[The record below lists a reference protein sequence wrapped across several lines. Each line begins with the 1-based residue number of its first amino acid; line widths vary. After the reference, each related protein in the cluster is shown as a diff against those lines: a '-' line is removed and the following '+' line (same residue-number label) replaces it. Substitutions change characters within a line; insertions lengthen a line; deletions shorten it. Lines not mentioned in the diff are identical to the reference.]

1 MILEGVCMNTL
12 DHVIVILFF
21 VGVLAVGLLSGR
33 FVKSTD
39 DYYIAGGKIPWWL
52 SGISHHVSGYSA
64 VVFTGYAG
72 IAYITGTAIY
82 FWWAVNIGL
91 AMVIGAYTVVPRW
104 PRLRRA
110 LGIQSPTEYLKT
122 RYNVP
127 AQILVSVSGVI
138 VKVLDVGAKWA
149 SIGILLNAF
158 TGMPIWIGIVASSLI
173 ALVYMAIGGLL
184 ADLLT
189 DFAQFVVQVA
199 AGIGLFIGVVM
210 NLGDK
215 GLTISAALSQLKDM
229 GNLRVFNE
237 GQGQGTPIWTLFYI
251 VVVFLSYNGGTWN
264 LAQRFI
270 STTDDKTSR
279 RSALFSAFLYLFWP
293 LILFFPMFLG
303 PILYPGLTQA
313 QAEANLYS
321 QLTMDF
327 LPNGMIGLV
336 LASMFANTI
345 TMCNSDMNVISA
357 VLSRDILPI
366 FKPDMLTRPDKV
378 QLRNARL
385 TTIGFTLATI
395 IIALLRDQMGGI
407 TGLILTWFA
416 ALLGPTAIPLI
427 FGLFRQFRYSDSTAA
442 ILAIIAGF
450 GVFIADQAGMHVNP
464 NIAIIL
470 PTAVSFAVYWGVG
483 LINRYIRKIEIS
495 DVVDNLLD
503 ELGSPI
509 TVEVE
514 PD

>member
-1 MILEGVCMNTL
+1 MNTL
-12 DHVIVILFF
+12 DNIVVVLFF
-21 VGVLAVGLLSGR
+21 IGVLAVGLLSGR

-72 IAYITGTAIY
+72 IAYITGTSIY

-91 AMVIGAYTVVPRW
+91 AMIIGAYTIVPRW

-127 AQILVSVSGVI
+127 AQVLVSVSGVV

-149 SIGILLNAF
+149 SIGVLLNAF
-158 TGMPIWIGIVASSLI
+158 TGMPIWIGIIVSSLI
-173 ALVYMAIGGLL
+173 ALVYMTIGGLL

-189 DFAQFVVQVA
+189 DFAQFVVQVV
-199 AGIGLFIGVVM
+199 AGFGLFIGVLLH
-210 NLGDK
+210 LGDQ
-215 GLTISAALSQLKDM
+215 GLTFASSLDKVSEL

-237 GQGQGTPIWTLFYI
+237 GSGQGTPVWTIFYI

-279 RSALFSAFLYLFWP
+279 RSALLSAALYLIWP
-293 LILFFPMFLG
+293 LILFYPMFIG
-303 PILYPGLTQA
+303 QILYPGLTQA
-313 QAEANLYS
+313 EAEAGLYS
-321 QLTMDF
+321 KLTMDF

-357 VLSRDILPI
+357 VLTRDILPI
-366 FKPDMLTRPDKV
+366 FKPDMLTKSDKV
-378 QLRNARL
+378 QLRNARIA
-385 TTIGFTLATI
+385 TIGFTVATI

-416 ALLGPTAIPLI
+416 ALLGPTAIPLLC
-427 FGLFRQFRYSDSTAA
+427 GLFRKFRYCDSTAA
-442 ILAIIAGF
+442 ILSIIAGF
-450 GVFIADQAGMHVNP
+450 AIFIVNQAGVKFHAD
-464 NIAIIL
+464 IATIM
-470 PTAVSFAVYWGVG
+470 PTLVAFVVYVGVG
-483 LINRYIRKIEIS
+483 LINRYVRKIRVS
-495 DVVDNLLD
+495 DTVDELLD
-503 ELGSPI
+503 KLGDP
-509 TVEVE
+509 TLTEENVKA
-514 PD
+514 

>member
-1 MILEGVCMNTL
+1 MNTF
-12 DHVIVILFF
+12 DIIIVILFF
-21 VGVLAVGLLSGR
+21 IAILVVGLMSGR

-72 IAYITGTAIY
+72 IAYITGTSIY

-91 AMVIGAYTVVPRW
+91 AMIIGAYTIVPRW

-127 AQILVSVSGVI
+127 AQVLVSVSGVI

-158 TGMPIWIGIVASSLI
+158 TGMPIWVGILASSII
-173 ALVYMAIGGLL
+173 ALVYMTIGGLL

-189 DFAQFVVQVA
+189 DFAQFIVQVL
-199 AGIGLFIGVVM
+199 AGFGLFFGVLA
-210 NLGDK
+210 NLSSR
-215 GLTISAALSQLKDM
+215 GLTFSSALGQLDQM
-229 GNLRVFNE
+229 GNLRVFNDVP
-237 GQGQGTPIWTLFYI
+237 GQGSPVWTIFYI
-251 VVVFLSYNGGTWN
+251 IVVFLSYNGGTWN

-279 RSALFSAFLYLFWP
+279 KSALFSAALYLIWP
-293 LILFFPMFLG
+293 LILFFPMFIG
-303 PILYPGLTQA
+303 PILYPGMTQA
-313 QAEANLYS
+313 QAEAGLYS

-327 LPNGMIGLV
+327 LPHGMIGLV
-336 LASMFANTI
+336 LAAMFANTI

-357 VLSRDILPI
+357 VLSRDIFPI
-366 FKPDMLTRPDKV
+366 FKPNMLKQPDRI

-385 TTIGFTLATI
+385 TTIGFTVLTI
-395 IIALLRDQMGGI
+395 LIALLRDQMGGI
-407 TGLILTWFA
+407 TGLIITWFA
-416 ALLGPTAIPLI
+416 ALLGPTAIPLLC
-427 FGLFRQFRYSDSTAA
+427 GLFKQFRYCDSTAA
-442 ILAIIAGF
+442 ILSIIAGF
-450 GVFIADQAGMHVNP
+450 GIFIVDQAGVDFNP
-464 NIAIIL
+464 NFGVII
-470 PTAVSFAVYWGVG
+470 PTAVAFVVYVGVG
-483 LINRYIRKIEIS
+483 LINKYVRKIQ
-495 DVVDNLLD
+495 VDSEVDTLLD
-503 ELGSPI
+503 TLGQPN
-509 TVEVE
+509 
-514 PD
+514 